1 MNKGK
6 TVFSQVMDMIPRR
19 EFDNI
24 VSKYNGNRYAKQL
37 CHDQFLIMCM
47 AQYAD
52 KNSLR
57 DIEASPH
64 SFGFCTQAVCLWNPT
79 CSCEKYAGRC

>member
-37 CHDQFLIMCM
+37 SCHDQFLIMCM

-57 DIEASPH
+57 DIEASLIALDSAH
-64 SFGFCTQAVCLWNPT
+64 SCMLVE
-79 CSCEKYAGRC
+79 SDM